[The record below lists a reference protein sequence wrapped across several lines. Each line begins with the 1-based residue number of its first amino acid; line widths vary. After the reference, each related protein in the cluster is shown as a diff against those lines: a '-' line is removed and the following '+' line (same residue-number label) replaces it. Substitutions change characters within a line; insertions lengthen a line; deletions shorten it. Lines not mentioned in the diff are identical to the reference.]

1 MVVFFDTSVLVSA
14 SVQAHRHFV
23 QASAALAR
31 VTGGKDKGFISQHSI
46 AEVYAALTRIPV
58 VPRIHPLEAAR
69 IIRSNFLQNF
79 DTVGVVEDDYLE
91 AMKTVS
97 DSGWPGAKIYD
108 ALLLRCAEKC
118 PVQRIYTFN
127 LRDFKQLA
135 PAHLQHMIC
144 AP

>member
-14 SVQAHRHFV
+14 SVQAHRHFS

-31 VTGGKDKGFISQHSI
+31 VAGGKDKGFISQHSI

-69 IIRSNFLQNF
+69 IIRNNLLQNLE
-79 DTVGVVEDDYLE
+79 TIKIEKEDYFE
-91 AMKTVS
+91 AMKMVS
-97 DSGWPGAKIYD
+97 ESCWAGAKIYD

-118 PVQRIYTFN
+118 PAQRIYTFN

-135 PAHLQHMIC
+135 PAGLQHMIC